1 MLRSPIDVGRQTG
14 DPFNRKGRN
23 MATTRTRTRTKAAVI
38 TGPHP
43 RGGWQNKIADSTRAA
58 HVHPTKEA
66 AEAKGR
72 SMARSRKVE
81 HIIQDQNGRIQ
92 ERNSYGNDPAG
103 RAG

>member
-1 MLRSPIDVGRQTG
+1 MFRLQKEWVEHRSSPLPEEAR
-14 DPFNRKGRN
+14 
-23 MATTRTRTRTKAAVI
+23 MATTATRKRTKAAVI

-43 RGGWQNKIADSTRAA
+43 RGGWQNKIADSSRAA
-58 HVHPTKEA
+58 NLHSTKEA

-81 HIIQDQNGRIQ
+81 HIIQDQHGKIQ
-92 ERNSYGNDPAG
+92 ERNSYGNDPVR